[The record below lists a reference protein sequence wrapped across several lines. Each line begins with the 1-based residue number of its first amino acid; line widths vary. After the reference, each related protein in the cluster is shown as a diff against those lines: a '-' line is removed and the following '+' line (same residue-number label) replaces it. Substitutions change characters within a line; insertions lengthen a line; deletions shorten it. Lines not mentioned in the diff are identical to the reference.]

1 LCLEK
6 SIDKKMKSF
15 KNINVSSDGSLYF
28 CYNSETVSNSKLVV
42 FQKQD
47 DKNFNFNQKKVKNS
61 VESKHSSYYKKKYL
75 K

>member
-1 LCLEK
+1 
-6 SIDKKMKSF
+6 MKSF
-15 KNINVSSDGSLYF
+15 KNINISSNGSFYF
-28 CYNSETVSNSKLVV
+28 CHSAETAAINKLVI

-47 DKNFNFNQKKVKNS
+47 DKNFNFNQKKVKSN